1 MAAGFG
7 GKSERP
13 LSAVKNTILGMS
25 PVVLS
30 IVVALVVLF
39 ITTVLLFRRRRNL
52 RRAVL
57 IVGLSDSG
65 KTLLY
70 SQLVAQKKV
79 GTYTSIKENTTA
91 YEVPKKGSLN
101 LIDLPGNDRMR
112 AQLIDQFKSLARA
125 VVFVVDSVNFT
136 REVRDVAEFLY
147 SLLSD
152 SVLSQHCPPVLVVCN
167 KQDLALAKS
176 SKVVQSQLEKEM
188 NVLRATQASVL
199 ESTEGQAN
207 SKGFL
212 GKKGKDF
219 QFSDLK
225 PLTVEFAEFSAE
237 EPQESQLT
245 ALKSWLAKVA

>member
-1 MAAGFG
+1 MAAEFA

-13 LSAVKNTILGMS
+13 LYAVKNTILGMS

-91 YEVPKKGSLN
+91 YEVPKKVSFSVGNTEVGRLFVDRKFVRISRFMVTKSDSLQV
-101 LIDLPGNDRMR
+101 P
-112 AQLIDQFKSLARA
+112 
-125 VVFVVDSVNFT
+125 NFAL
-136 REVRDVAEFLY
+136 EVAEFLY

-167 KQDLALAKS
+167 KQGMASLS
-176 SKVVQSQLEKEM
+176 HMQSARCKRHV